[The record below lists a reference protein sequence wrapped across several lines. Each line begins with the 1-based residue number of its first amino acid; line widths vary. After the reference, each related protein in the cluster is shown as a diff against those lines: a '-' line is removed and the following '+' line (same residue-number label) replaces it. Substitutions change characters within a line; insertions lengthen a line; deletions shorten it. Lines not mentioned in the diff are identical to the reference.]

1 MSLSI
6 VLSSSR
12 SPPPTDQQYSW
23 SSSQHFDEDTYS
35 TPPRNMKGLSG
46 GRPAQLQLTSAASA
60 HTCGLADCERSLD
73 HHLHHGES
81 RSPSYLLS
89 PTESCPLDGHH
100 RRSPRSSIHSECMV
114 MPVSVSATDHSLSS
128 STFPRMHYGSAPW
141 DGGGGGGNRESREV
155 VAEAV
160 AAACPRTAAAANPTA
175 SPPTCWTSLRSRCR

>member
-89 PTESCPLDGHH
+89 PTESA
-100 RRSPRSSIHSECMV
+100 RRSSIHSECMV

-128 STFPRMHYGSAPW
+128 STFPRMHYGSAP
-141 DGGGGGGNRESREV
+141 G
-155 VAEAV
+155 
-160 AAACPRTAAAANPTA
+160 TAAGVAVTG
-175 SPPTCWTSLRSRCR
+175 SPGRWWRRR

>member
-35 TPPRNMKGLSG
+35 TPPRNMKGLSS

-81 RSPSYLLS
+81 RSLSYLLS

-128 STFPRMHYGSAPW
+128 STFPRMHYGSAPR
-141 DGGGGGGNRESREV
+141 DGGGGGGNRESREESGAGPV
-155 VAEAV
+155 
-160 AAACPRTAAAANPTA
+160 
-175 SPPTCWTSLRSRCR
+175 